1 MRPFFLAIVLFVAG
15 VAQAA
20 LTPADFARMRN
31 TMREEIVLGSTN
43 ANAKAVT
50 DYIAI
55 CAHLGDSLWHAMYRD
70 TTFLWANQA
79 LLTGVPA
86 YTPYHVHK
94 SYIYLH
100 RMARAWAYPASPLYH
115 NPGLL
120 ADIRYGLAF
129 LAKHAYNDSIP
140 HIGNWWEWQIGIP
153 FDYSNIVSIL
163 YEHLTPE
170 EIDTYARTAGQ
181 TVRRVVIHGNLTYGN
196 QASVCRNLLFI
207 GALTGN
213 ESDIQAACDYAIPAF
228 VDTTSVITRN
238 AAQEMYDDILRTQ
251 SRYQHNTVLWAKEG
265 LYPDGTF
272 IQHIAIPYIGGY
284 GVEMVELAADMALLL
299 HGTSVSIPKPIIDIL
314 PSWITRTYL
323 PAIYRGGFMTM
334 FIGRAAYKRNPF
346 YYARSCILNIYRV
359 IPLLPDSIQPQVR
372 QACRDMHLTL
382 DNIDSPYEKMDPM
395 PVIAH
400 TMDCI
405 NRSGDTSALVTPFSI
420 VYAAGDRV
428 VHQMKRARF
437 GLAMSS
443 NRIGKYEAFIT
454 AVDTE
459 NVTGWYTAD
468 GMTYIYT
475 PDAPDHYASYV
486 RRVNPY
492 LIPGT
497 TVDRVTRY
505 PIRSDMVLFHHSALA
520 PEIARAGGACLDG
533 LYSVAGM
540 QLLGFDAQLYAKKS
554 WFMFDDEVVCLGS
567 DIHQT
572 REQEVITVVENR
584 ITSSPWHTGKRYA
597 WLDNVAG
604 YYFPEGDKYTAAVSE
619 TGCRELTLSHGVAPT
634 DGHYAY
640 VLLPRFSERE
650 TKRYACRPQTRIL
663 AHTNAV
669 HAVAKPALHLTAWY
683 FFAEA
688 KAAGLHSDGPACV
701 LMRSSGDTLTLAV
714 SDPTWQRAQQ
724 VLTLDGTYRLLD
736 ASVPGI
742 CTVTSASGQTRI
754 VISSLDRLGQ
764 TLTIRLQ
771 K

>member
-1 MRPFFLAIVLFVAG
+1 MRHLFLSIVLLIAG

-20 LTPADFARMRN
+20 LTPADFARMRD
-31 TMREEIVLGSTN
+31 TMREEIVLGSDSYSDIS
-43 ANAKAVT
+43 AVA

-55 CAHLGDSLWHAMYRD
+55 CTHLGDSLWRTMHHD
-70 TTFLWANQA
+70 TTFLWADQA
-79 LLTGVPA
+79 LLSGVPA

-94 SYIYLH
+94 SYLYLH

-115 NPGLL
+115 NPDLL
-120 ADIRYGLAF
+120 TDIRYGLAF
-129 LAKHAYNDSIP
+129 LAEHAYNDSLP

-163 YEHLTPE
+163 YEQLTPE
-170 EIDTYARTAGQ
+170 ELATYARTAG
-181 TVRRVVIHGNLTYGN
+181 TIVRRVVMHGNLTYAN

-207 GALTGN
+207 GTLTNN

-228 VDTTSVITRN
+228 VDTTSIATRN
-238 AAQEMYDDILRTQ
+238 AAQAMYDDILRTQ
-251 SRYQHNTVLWAKEG
+251 SRYQHNTVVWAKEG
-265 LYPDGTF
+265 LYADGTF

-299 HGTSVSIPKPIIDIL
+299 KGTSIVIPQPITDIL
-314 PSWITRTYL
+314 PLWITRTYL

-334 FIGRAAYKRNPF
+334 FMGRGAYKRNPF
-346 YYARSCILNIYRV
+346 YYGRSCILNIYRV

-372 QACRDMHLTL
+372 QACHDMHLTL

-405 NRSGDTSALVTPFSI
+405 NRSGDTSTIVTPFSV

-428 VHQMKRARF
+428 VHQMPRARF

-468 GMTYIYT
+468 GMTYLYT
-475 PDAPDHYASYV
+475 PDAADHYQSYV

-505 PIRSDMVLFHHSALA
+505 PLKSDMVLFNHSPLA
-520 PEIARAGGACLDG
+520 PEVARAGGACLNG

-540 QLLGFDAQLYAKKS
+540 QLLGFDAELYARKS
-554 WFMFDDEVVCLGS
+554 WFMFDNEIVCLGS
-567 DIHQT
+567 DIHQQ
-572 REQEVITVVENR
+572 RELEVLTVVENR
-584 ITSSPWHTGKRYA
+584 ITDSPWHTGKHYA
-597 WLDNVAG
+597 WLNNVAG
-604 YYFPEGDKYTAAVSE
+604 YYFPEGDKYTASVSE
-619 TGCRELTLSHGVAPT
+619 TGCKELTISHGIAPA

-650 TKRYACRPQTRIL
+650 TKRYTCHPETRIL

-669 HAVAKPALHLTAWY
+669 HAVAKPRLNLTAY
-683 FFAEA
+683 VFFEA
-688 KAAGLHSDGPACV
+688 AQAPGLSSDGPACV
-701 LMRSSGDTLTLAV
+701 LMRRTGDTLTLAV
-714 SDPTWQRAQQ
+714 SDPTWQRPTIT
-724 VLTLDGTYRLLD
+724 LTLDRHPPIVVNTAD
-736 ASVPGI
+736 AM
-742 CTVTSASGQTRI
+742 GQTI
-754 VISSLDRLGQ
+754 
-764 TLTIRLQ
+764 TIKLNT
-771 K
+771 KTE